1 MALYGCIIMYLTSL
15 PLMNVDQFQRFLSEA
30 MLQWILVYLSCA
42 HLCERVWDNV
52 LEVEL
57 LAQDTEASLGDVGGC
72 LATLLWQGDP
82 RRRLG
87 VSFSHV

>member
-1 MALYGCIIMYLTSL
+1 M
-15 PLMNVDQFQRFLSEA
+15 
-30 MLQWILVYLSCA
+30 
-42 HLCERVWDNV
+42 
-52 LEVEL
+52 EL